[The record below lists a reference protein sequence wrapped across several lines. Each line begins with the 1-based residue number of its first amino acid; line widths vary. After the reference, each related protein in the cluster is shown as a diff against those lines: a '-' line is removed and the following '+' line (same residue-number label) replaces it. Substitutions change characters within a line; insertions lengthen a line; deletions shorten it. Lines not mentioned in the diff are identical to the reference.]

1 MTQERGP
8 VLSSIAALGGLVAAM
23 SCCLPV
29 GTFLLA
35 AGAAGAAR
43 ILNPLQPWLFGV
55 SIAALILGFVQAYG
69 RSHCSLRRNP
79 VSIGLLWISAA
90 LVLVLLLFPQA
101 IAGFLADRLPSSSVK

>member
-1 MTQERGP
+1 MTQARGP
-8 VLSSIAALGGLVAAM
+8 VVSSMAALGSLVAAV

-29 GTFLLA
+29 GTFLVA

-43 ILNPLQPWLFGV
+43 ILNPLRPWLFGV

-90 LVLVLLLFPQA
+90 LVLVMLLFPQA
-101 IAGFLADRLPSSSVK
+101 IAGFLADHLPSGSVK